1 MEYNFDYYTQMAFH
15 KGINIYCTVVSMQ
28 KNVESLS

>member
-1 MEYNFDYYTQMAFH
+1 MECNFDYYTQMAFH

-28 KNVESLS
+28 KKC